1 MYLSSS
7 SLLYHFIK
15 CSTCFCQVSYLLQ
28 PNLLPNI
35 KRKKT
40 PSAFSSSKSPF
51 SSVFLAE
58 GTPEDRSVCLR
69 LIFAHMVNLYTPL
82 GGHIDPSWWIY
93 ISSTVSIYTYHDEY
107 IALLSSL
114 KKLNALKALPLAATY
129 SRRGCFGSFPH
140 GNESFL
146 RDMAVY

>member
-51 SSVFLAE
+51 SSVFWAE

-114 KKLNALKALPLAATY
+114 KKLNALKALPPGYNLFSQGVFWFISA
-129 SRRGCFGSFPH
+129 R
-140 GNESFL
+140 E
-146 RDMAVY
+146 